1 MSPLKVII
9 LILPATLAEKR
20 AIFPVNVLTRILN
33 RTVGGS
39 NNLEGPALLKNLEGM
54 VQTGMLVPPALLRV
68 HVVPWIIRGAETLT
82 LAKGK
87 YFTFEKFALF

>member
-1 MSPLKVII
+1 MPPLKVII

-20 AIFPVNVLTRILN
+20 AIIPVNVLTRILN

-39 NNLEGPALLKNLEGM
+39 NNLEGTAGPALLKDLG
-54 VQTGMLVPPALLRV
+54 GLVVPQALLRV

-87 YFTFEKFALF
+87 YFSFEKYALF

>member
-1 MSPLKVII
+1 M
-9 LILPATLAEKR
+9 
-20 AIFPVNVLTRILN
+20 FPFNVLTRILN

-39 NNLEGPALLKNLEGM
+39 NNLGGPAMLKDLGGL
-54 VQTGMLVPPALLRV
+54 VVPPALLRA

-87 YFTFEKFALF
+87 YFLVLKNWLYFNLSKLKQK

>member
-1 MSPLKVII
+1 M
-9 LILPATLAEKR
+9 
-20 AIFPVNVLTRILN
+20 FPFNVLTRILN

-39 NNLEGPALLKNLEGM
+39 NNLGG
-54 VQTGMLVPPALLRV
+54 LVFPPALLRV

-87 YFTFEKFALF
+87 YFSFEKYALF

>member
-1 MSPLKVII
+1 M
-9 LILPATLAEKR
+9 
-20 AIFPVNVLTRILN
+20 FPINVLTRILN

-39 NNLEGPALLKNLEGM
+39 NNLGGL
-54 VQTGMLVPPALLRV
+54 VVPPALLRV

-87 YFTFEKFALF
+87 YFSFEKYALF

>member
-1 MSPLKVII
+1 M
-9 LILPATLAEKR
+9 
-20 AIFPVNVLTRILN
+20 FPFNVLTRILN

-39 NNLEGPALLKNLEGM
+39 NNLEGPALLKDLGGL
-54 VQTGMLVPPALLRV
+54 VVPPALHRV

-87 YFTFEKFALF
+87 YCLVLKKWLYFNLLKLK

>member
-1 MSPLKVII
+1 MSPLKVIT
-9 LILPATLAEKR
+9 LILSVTLAEKR

-39 NNLEGPALLKNLEGM
+39 NNLEGPALLKDLG
-54 VQTGMLVPPALLRV
+54 GLVVSPALLRV
-68 HVVPWIIRGAETLT
+68 HVVPWIIRGVETLT

-87 YFTFEKFALF
+87 YFLGLKKLALL